1 MSAVQSTTLPWMLWI
16 QNMTNNRF
24 KQINPFD
31 FFLLL
36 CSFLCGNLFAIQC
49 SNLHWGFLLIF
60 GIVFFIENL
69 EKFAYMV
76 FNTNQ
81 QTTDQKA
88 TKTSF
93 FISSSL
99 FQKPRFWDHHRFLKK
114 NRTNS
119 FFVTDVRFFLLN
131 SLKRGFLLGFFLEAF
146 KVGS

>member
-16 QNMTNNRF
+16 QNMTNNSF

-36 CSFLCGNLFAIQC
+36 CSFLCGNIFAIQC
-49 SNLHWGFLLIF
+49 SNFHWGFLLIF

-81 QTTDQKA
+81 QTTDQKT

-93 FISSSL
+93 FISSS
-99 FQKPRFWDHHRFLKK
+99 QNHRFLKK